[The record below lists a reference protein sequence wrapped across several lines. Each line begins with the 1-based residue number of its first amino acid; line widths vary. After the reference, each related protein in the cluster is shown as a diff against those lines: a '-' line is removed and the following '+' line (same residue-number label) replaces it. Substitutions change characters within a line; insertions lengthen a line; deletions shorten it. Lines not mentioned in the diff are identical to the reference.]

1 METWLIYVALA
12 FVAGAVF
19 GMTVTASA
27 LGGRPQQQQPTVIM
41 MDTHRQPLLEETGG
55 GCLNIIFVIML
66 GVGATV
72 ALLVL
77 MGW

>member
-27 LGGRPQQQQPTVIM
+27 LSGRPQQQPTVIM
-41 MDTHRQPLLEETGG
+41 METHRQPMLEETGG

-66 GVGATV
+66 GVGVVV

-77 MGW
+77 LGS